1 MKRSRNGS
9 ITKTAQ
15 ENDSDYKRNKE
26 HIGVLTDG
34 KETPSYTRI
43 FCPESIN
50 NLVIVCNKVKRR
62 TTRFGKCSNPNWH
75 GHNYT
80 LEVVV
85 AGNVDPATGFV
96 IDLKKLKDIIIEHVI
111 SKVDHKNLNI
121 DTDFMKGLN
130 PTSENIVVAIWNQLK
145 DKIPSGKLFS
155 VKLYETENNYFE
167 YRGE

>member
-1 MKRSRNGS
+1 MIYLTRRETFSAAHRLFREGLS
-9 ITKTAQ
+9 DE
-15 ENDSDYKRNKE
+15 EN
-26 HIGVLTDG
+26 LQ
-34 KETPSYTRI
+34 
-43 FCPESIN
+43 
-50 NLVIVCNKVKRR
+50 L
-62 TTRFGKCSNPNWH
+62 FGKCSNPNWH

-85 AGNVDPATGFV
+85 AGNVDPVTGFV
-96 IDLKKLKDIIIEHVI
+96 IDLKKLKTIIHENVI

-121 DTDFMKGLN
+121 DTEFMRGLN

-145 DKIPSGKLFS
+145 DILPAGKLYS